1 MNSQRRSRERRDS
14 GARTRLV
21 DATRTCLRR
30 RGVSGTSS
38 RLITQTAGEN
48 LAAITYYFGSKDELV
63 AVALADELRDWV
75 QPALDRL
82 AEPGDPVTR
91 LLGAVSI
98 LNAMFDEQRDRIPG
112 LLEAFVHASREHE
125 SRGPVAA
132 IWVEVRATLAAV
144 IGELRSRG
152 AIASWVQPD
161 PMAALIVAVAAGT
174 AVNETVAPGGVG
186 HREIAAQFASLL
198 VNAGA
203 DA

>member
-1 MNSQRRSRERRDS
+1 MTQQRRSRGQRDS

-21 DATRTCLRR
+21 EATRSCLRR

-38 RLITQTAGEN
+38 RLIAESAGEN

-63 AVALADELRDWV
+63 TVALTDELRAWV

-82 AEPGDPVTR
+82 AEPGDPVSR

-112 LLEAFVHASREHE
+112 LLEAFVHASREQA
-125 SRGPVAA
+125 SRDPIAA
-132 IWVEVRATLAAV
+132 TWVEVRTQLAAV
-144 IGELRSRG
+144 IDELRSHG
-152 AIASWVQPD
+152 AIPVWVEPE

-174 AVNETVAPGGVG
+174 VVNETVAPGGVG
-186 HREIAAQFASLL
+186 HRQVAAQFVSLL
-198 VNAGA
+198 INVRT